1 MHPIVRTVLQRLGLG
16 LLTLFVVSVIIF
28 SSLQFLPGDFA
39 TSVLGQSATPET
51 VAAFRREL
59 GLNEPAITRYIQWI
73 GGVLQGDF
81 GSSFSGRSQGR
92 EREVMELI
100 GPRLWNTLFLAGMTA
115 IIAVPLALTLGIT
128 AALYRNSFYDRAVN
142 ATTLTTISFPEFF
155 VAYILILVLATL
167 WKVFP
172 SLANVR
178 EATELADR
186 IYMTALPALT
196 LTLVIV
202 AHMMRMTRA
211 AIINLLASPYI
222 EMARTQ
228 GRVQI
233 QRHHQACA
241 AQRLGTDRQRDCLQP
256 GLPGCRRGGGGS
268 GVCLPRCRA
277 VDGGCCNDARHS
289 GGAGVRFDLCG
300 HLHPFEPVCRHC
312 IHRNQSE
319 AVAPKMSTDDQTYS
333 AAGEV
338 ASVAERRTWWDR
350 TWRNLKKAPV
360 TAWFGMIVIS
370 FYLVVAIFAP
380 LVAPYGESEIFDT
393 PYAPW
398 SSEFWFGTDQLGR
411 DVLSRLIYGAR
422 NTIGIAVATTALSF
436 LIGGSLGVMAAINRS
451 WLDQGL
457 SRFVDVLMA
466 IPSLIFSLMLLSIFG
481 SNVFNLIIIIAV
493 LDATR
498 VFRLARAVSLNVV
511 VMDYVEASR
520 LRGESLAWVMR
531 RDILPNILP
540 PMVAEFGLRFCFVF
554 LTIASLS
561 FLGVG
566 IQPPTADWGSMVREN
581 AQLISFA
588 EYDMKAAMT
597 PLLPA
602 GAIALLTVAV
612 NFVVD
617 WFLHKTS
624 GIRDEK

>member
-1 MHPIVRTVLQRLGLG
+1 
-16 LLTLFVVSVIIF
+16 
-28 SSLQFLPGDFA
+28 
-39 TSVLGQSATPET
+39 
-51 VAAFRREL
+51 
-59 GLNEPAITRYIQWI
+59 
-73 GGVLQGDF
+73 
-81 GSSFSGRSQGR
+81 
-92 EREVMELI
+92 
-100 GPRLWNTLFLAGMTA
+100 
-115 IIAVPLALTLGIT
+115 
-128 AALYRNSFYDRAVN
+128 
-142 ATTLTTISFPEFF
+142 
-155 VAYILILVLATL
+155 
-167 WKVFP
+167 
-172 SLANVR
+172 
-178 EATELADR
+178 
-186 IYMTALPALT
+186 
-196 LTLVIV
+196 
-202 AHMMRMTRA
+202 
-211 AIINLLASPYI
+211 
-222 EMARTQ
+222 
-228 GRVQI
+228 
-233 QRHHQACA
+233 
-241 AQRLGTDRQRDCLQP
+241 
-256 GLPGCRRGGGGS
+256 
-268 GVCLPRCRA
+268 
-277 VDGGCCNDARHS
+277 
-289 GGAGVRFDLCG
+289 
-300 HLHPFEPVCRHC
+300 
-312 IHRNQSE
+312 
-319 AVAPKMSTDDQTYS
+319 MSTDDQTYS

-338 ASVAERRTWWDR
+338 ASVALRRTWWDR
-350 TWRNLKKAPV
+350 TWRSLKKAPV
-360 TAWFGMIVIS
+360 TAWFGMIVIAC
-370 FYLVVAIFAP
+370 YVIVAVFAP
-380 LVAPYGESEIFDT
+380 IIAPYGQSEIFET

-451 WLDQGL
+451 WLDQAL

-481 SNVFNLIIIIAV
+481 SNVINLIIIIAV

-520 LRGESLAWVMR
+520 LRGESLSWVMR

-540 PMVAEFGLRFCFVF
+540 PLVAEFGLRFCFVF